1 MEGLYEVI
9 APVSVPAFG
18 MTVSTLVHDDSG
30 SCAQRASVWDSQ
42 GAVSS
47 PDAVGP
53 TAGQPLTVETATL
66 KATFSETGLLQS
78 MTSVKSGATNQ
89 VLESPVEY
97 KGDPLHNGKHSGA
110 YLFRPAGEPTPH
122 AGQPRVIAVRGA
134 FVSEIHTQF
143 SDTVARVARISDYG
157 LQSTGSSQAIELDF
171 VSDLG
176 SAYWDDKELYVQFS
190 TGVKS
195 QGRFWT
201 DLNDFHM
208 DKHES
213 PRVHEHSC
221 TFFDRP
227 NQDCNPI
234 ASLFYPIT
242 TTAFIQGEQKVGEVQ
257 RFSLHSD
264 RPCGAASRRD
274 GMIEV
279 GLDRRLSSDDEKGLA
294 QGVTDNVLTKL
305 AYVLTFETGS
315 SPVQKEDHTSLLSAL
330 VVESMS
336 RPFTIMHGTVG
347 KSIAT
352 REVSTWQNDGAV
364 DWPCELDL

>member
-1 MEGLYEVI
+1 
-9 APVSVPAFG
+9 
-18 MTVSTLVHDDSG
+18 
-30 SCAQRASVWDSQ
+30 
-42 GAVSS
+42 
-47 PDAVGP
+47 
-53 TAGQPLTVETATL
+53 
-66 KATFSETGLLQS
+66 
-78 MTSVKSGATNQ
+78 
-89 VLESPVEY
+89 
-97 KGDPLHNGKHSGA
+97 
-110 YLFRPAGEPTPH
+110 
-122 AGQPRVIAVRGA
+122 
-134 FVSEIHTQF
+134 
-143 SDTVARVARISDYG
+143 VARVARISDYG

-364 DWPCELDL
+364 DWPCELSLLSIRPGSLSGAAPSSRAWFHRRSFSPSFAPPSQCGQPQVNQAAKFGVASLFSGCKSPVTKALSLAGNILPGHDPGLVVFERAPEVASVELTCG